1 MKRMKFLPVVLLL
14 TSQLSF
20 AQTDIKNWYLRDPQ
34 KDSFYGI
41 SLQQTYDFLK
51 GKTYAPVIVA
61 IIDSGV
67 DTTHEDLKK
76 VLWQNPKE
84 IPGNGI
90 DDDGNGYIDDVHGWN
105 FLGNKDGSNLKKE
118 IDERTRVYYRF
129 KDKFDSVQID
139 TGSLTPDEKWQYQE
153 WVKASKQMNVDPEEK
168 MQVMMLDIVCKSLK
182 KNDLVI
188 REEMKK
194 EEYTRDELE
203 KFEPETQKGKQ
214 AKMGYITCL
223 KMLSLGDDTEDQTNK
238 SLLNDLEEFVNG
250 KKQSIEAKSRKPPD
264 YRAEIIRDNYYDIN
278 DRYYGNNDIMGPEPM
293 HGTHVSGIIAADR
306 NNNLG
311 INGIAD
317 HVKIMMIRAIPD
329 GDEYDKDIALAIK
342 YAVDN
347 GAKVINMSFGK
358 SFSPE
363 KKWVDEAIRY
373 AESKDVLI
381 VHAAGNE
388 MHNVDSVDNFPNSD
402 LLTFKIRAD
411 NFISV
416 GASGDTHVASGKII
430 ADFSNYGP
438 TNVDVFAPGVKIYST
453 LPGGN
458 QYGFLSGTSMAAP
471 VVTGIAALIRSYYPG
486 LSAEQVKYAIE
497 KSAENLI
504 DTAAVTIPG
513 TNRHA
518 SMSELCSSGGFVNA
532 YTALELASTLKPDAS
547 ANDNN
552 KKNKKDKPV
561 LINPKDTKN

>member
-1 MKRMKFLPVVLLL
+1 MKRLKFLTVVLLL
-14 TSQLSF
+14 NSHLSF
-20 AQTDIKNWYLRDPQ
+20 AQNDIKGWHLRDPQ

-41 SLQQTYDFLK
+41 SLHQTYDFLK
-51 GKTYAPVIVA
+51 GKTYTPIIVA

-76 VLWQNPKE
+76 ILWTNPDE
-84 IPGNGI
+84 IPGNGK
-90 DDDGNGYIDDVHGWN
+90 DDDGNGYIDDIHGWN

-118 IDERTRVYYRF
+118 TDERTRVYYRF
-129 KDKFDSVQID
+129 KDKFDTVQID
-139 TGSLTPDEKWQYQE
+139 TSSLTPDGKWQYRE
-153 WVKASKQMNVDPEEK
+153 WVKASQQMNVDPEEK
-168 MQVMMLDIVCKSLK
+168 MQIMMLDIVCKSLK
-182 KNDLVI
+182 KNDVVI
-188 REEMKK
+188 REEMNK
-194 EEYTRDELE
+194 EVYTRDELE

-223 KMLSLGDDTEDQTNK
+223 KMLSLSDEDEQTNK
-238 SLLNDLEEFVNG
+238 SLITDLEDYVNG
-250 KKQSIEAKSRKPPD
+250 KKQSIDAKTTKPPD
-264 YRAEIIRDNYYDIN
+264 YRAQIIRDNYYDIN

-306 NNNLG
+306 NNNIG
-311 INGIAD
+311 VNGIAD
-317 HVKIMMIRAIPD
+317 HVQIMMIRAVPD
-329 GDEYDKDIALAIK
+329 GDEYDKDVALAIK

-363 KKWVDEAIRY
+363 KKWVDEAINY
-373 AESKDVLI
+373 AEQKNVLI

-388 MHNVDSVDNFPNSD
+388 MHNVDSIDNFPNPN
-402 LLTFKIRAD
+402 LITFKQRAD

-430 ADFSNYGP
+430 ADFSNYGQ

-471 VVTGIAALIRSYYPG
+471 VVTGIAALIRSYYPD
-486 LSAEQVKYAIE
+486 LSAKQVKYAIE
-497 KSAENLI
+497 KSAENLCDSASI
-504 DTAAVTIPG
+504 TIPG
-513 TNRHA
+513 TNRHTN
-518 SMSELCSSGGFVNA
+518 MNKLCTSGGFVNA
-532 YTALELASTLKPDAS
+532 YGALELASTLKPEVTD
-547 ANDNN
+547 DD

-561 LINPKDTKN
+561 LINQNIKN

>member
-1 MKRMKFLPVVLLL
+1 MKRLKFLTVVLSLA
-14 TSQLSF
+14 SQLSF
-20 AQTDIKNWYLRDPQ
+20 AQTSIKGWYLGDSR

-51 GKTYAPVIVA
+51 GKTYVPVIVA
-61 IIDSGV
+61 VIDSGV

-84 IPGNGI
+84 IPGNGK
-90 DDDGNGYIDDVHGWN
+90 DDDGNGYVDDVHGWN

-118 IDERTRVYYRF
+118 VDERTRVYYRF

-139 TGSLTPDEKWQYQE
+139 TASLTPDEKWQYRE

-182 KNDLVI
+182 KNDVVI
-188 REEMKK
+188 RDEMKK

-223 KMLSLGDDTEDQTNK
+223 KMLSLGDDAEDQTNK
-238 SLLNDLEEFVNG
+238 SLINDLEEYVGG
-250 KKQSIEAKSRKPPD
+250 KKRSMETKSTKPPD
-264 YRAEIIRDNYYDIN
+264 YRAQIIRDNYYDIN
-278 DRYYGNNDIMGPEPM
+278 DRYYGNKDIMGPEPM

-306 NNNLG
+306 TNG
-311 INGIAD
+311 IGIDGIAD
-317 HVKIMMIRAIPD
+317 HVQIMMIRAVPD

-373 AESKDVLI
+373 AETKDVLL

-388 MHNVDSVDNFPNSD
+388 MHDVDSVDNFPNPD
-402 LLTFKIRAD
+402 LITFQSRAD

-416 GASGDTHVASGKII
+416 GASGDTHVASGKVI
-430 ADFSNYGP
+430 ADFSNYGCK
-438 TNVDVFAPGVKIYST
+438 NVDVFAPGVKIYSA

-471 VVTGIAALIRSYYPG
+471 VVAGVAALIRSYYPT
-486 LSAEQVKYAIE
+486 LSAKQVKYAIE
-497 KSAENLI
+497 KSAENLS
-504 DTAAVTIPG
+504 DTSGITIPG
-513 TNRHA
+513 TNRHV
-518 SMSELCSSGGFVNA
+518 SMHELCSSGGFVNA
-532 YTALELASTLKPDAS
+532 YAALELASTLKPEIS
-547 ANDNN
+547 VNDNN
-552 KKNKKDKPV
+552 KKNKPV
-561 LINPKDTKN
+561 LVNPKDTKN